1 MKQLF
6 LDLDGVLADFDTAAQ
21 KLFGMPPHK
30 AEESLGAR
38 EFWRRIHHVGT
49 FYRDL
54 PLMPDARKL
63 FQAVAHLHPMILTGV
78 PVGGWA
84 EDQKVNW
91 VAEHFPGVPII
102 TCRAKEKFLHIK
114 HPGDVLVD
122 DMLKYQHLWEQAGG
136 VFVHHVSAIETLR
149 RLKELG
155 LDVHQPRKPGL

>member
-21 KLFGMPPHK
+21 RLFGMSPHK

-38 EFWRRIHHVGT
+38 EFWRRIVHVGK

-54 PLMPDARKL
+54 PLMPDARQL
-63 FQAVAHLHPMILTGV
+63 YDAVAHLHPIILTGV

-91 VAEHFPGVPII
+91 VAEHFPGVKII
-102 TCRAKEKFLHIK
+102 TCRAREKFVHLRH
-114 HPGDVLVD
+114 HGDILVD
-122 DMLKYQHLWEQAGG
+122 DTLKYRHLWEEAGG
-136 VFVHHVSAIETLR
+136 VFVHHVSAAETLR
-149 RLKELG
+149 KLLDLG
-155 LDVHQPRKPGL
+155 VPVRRTDA